1 MELLKLEIQ
10 SKFFTSVKNLF
21 VWIKMGV
28 EICVGVVKHG
38 WEFKAE
44 LLNLL
49 IRRLD
54 DGDVQF

>member
-1 MELLKLEIQ
+1 M
-10 SKFFTSVKNLF
+10 
-21 VWIKMGV
+21 WV
-28 EICVGVVKHG
+28 EICGRVVKHG

-54 DGDVQF
+54 DGDV